1 MRNVDAPR
9 SPLAGRDAS
18 VNTSRMPS
26 PRPSTA
32 ASPPPGPND
41 DYLIDNMLAGD
52 AGALRALMNRYDR
65 LVRYTVFKVSNDRSR
80 RDPEWVESIA
90 SLTWTGFV
98 KSLQR
103 HPDRRPT
110 SVRAYLVQIARN
122 QVVSALRRQPDDGKV
137 VSLDAGDATRDI
149 ASTLDEPVETLER
162 LEHLEALKSCCA
174 GLDADDRS
182 LTAELSTI
190 MERRWRDAAEAL
202 GMKES
207 TLRSRWGR
215 VLDRLRDCVRQK
227 LGKSFALD
235 GDSGD

>member
-1 MRNVDAPR
+1 MVATP
-9 SPLAGRDAS
+9 AK
-18 VNTSRMPS
+18 
-26 PRPSTA
+26 
-32 ASPPPGPND
+32 PPPGPND
-41 DYLIDNMLAGD
+41 AYLIDNMLAGD

-65 LVRYTVFKVSNDRSR
+65 LVRFTVFKVSAERSR

-98 KSLQR
+98 RSLQR
-103 HPDRRPT
+103 HPERRPT

-122 QVVSALRRQPDDGKV
+122 QVVSALRQQPNEGRII
-137 VSLDAGDATRDI
+137 SLDAGEETRDI
-149 ASTLDEPVETLER
+149 AATLEEPVETLER

-190 MERRWRDAAEAL
+190 MERRWRDAADTL
-202 GMKES
+202 KMKES

-227 LGKSFALD
+227 LGKSFAL
-235 GDSGD
+235 GDDEDD